1 MVGKKLKPVKIIGGL
16 LRNMNNQV
24 NNDDIADAQWHLDQL
39 INGGLDDQH
48 LNGIQNFINIIGG
61 VGQQNHNVNNNIV
74 NHTNNLVNQLLNMI
88 GGHQIRRRLIVEL
101 EYEIGIRGNAMQV
114 PVPWVINIVQRLVAA
129 RIGMNN
135 GDADFINNFLNHAQG
150 YNVNELAY
158 VLERLQ
164 NMQMPLA
171 G

>member
-1 MVGKKLKPVKIIGGL
+1 MNV
-16 LRNMNNQV
+16 NNNQV
-24 NNDDIADAQWHLDQL
+24 NVNPIDVENAQWHLDQL

-48 LNGIQNFINIIGG
+48 LNGIQNFINLAGG
-61 VGQQNHNVNNNIV
+61 PQNNLNNQVNNNVV
-74 NHTNNLVNQLLNMI
+74 NHTNNLIAQVVNRI
-88 GGHQIRRRLIVEL
+88 GANQIRRRLIVEL

-135 GDADFINNFLNHAQG
+135 GDAEFVNNFLNHAQG
-150 YNVNELAY
+150 YNVNELTY
-158 VLERLQ
+158 VLERLR
-164 NMQMPLA
+164 NMQMLVV

>member
-1 MVGKKLKPVKIIGGL
+1 
-16 LRNMNNQV
+16 MNNQL
-24 NNDDIADAQWHLDQL
+24 NNNDIADAQWHLDQL

-48 LNGIQNFINIIGG
+48 LNGIQNFINIAGG
-61 VGQQNHNVNNNIV
+61 PQIKPDNNNVV
-74 NHTNNLVNQLLNMI
+74 NYTNNLVNQLLNLI
-88 GGHQIRRRLIVEL
+88 GGHIIRRRLIVEL